1 VALGSTRSGRGI
13 RLLIVIGVGIAA
25 AVLVGTTGVTVV
37 RIEDDEEVAQA
48 GAFDAPTYVDGIWP
62 DVVSTIED
70 EAVDLAVVLNAIEPD
85 DDGMA
90 PKDQLVA
97 VAEEHGLITAGEA
110 HVYKVE
116 AVGTVAEVDTSSST
130 GTLRLQLDGYDGPI
144 AVDVYIGPRIPS
156 DDSSVRDAMEFISFG
171 DFRDQTEY
179 GRVAAEI
186 NARVRDEVMS
196 SLEPET
202 LIDQRVTVHG
212 ALTIRTFNLLSI
224 DVSHVNVVPVS
235 IEVE

>member
-1 VALGSTRSGRGI
+1 
-13 RLLIVIGVGIAA
+13 
-25 AVLVGTTGVTVV
+25 VLVSTTGVTVV
-37 RIEDDEEVAQA
+37 RIEDDAEIARG
-48 GAFDAPTYVDGIWP
+48 GAFDAVTYVDDIWP

-70 EAVDLAVVLNAIEPD
+70 EAVDLATVLNAIEPD
-85 DDGMA
+85 ENGMA

-116 AVGTVAEVDTSSST
+116 AIGTVVGVDTSSST
-130 GTLRLQLDGYDGPI
+130 GILQLQIDGYDGPI
-144 AVDVYIGPRIPS
+144 AVNVYIGPRVPS
-156 DDSSVRDAMEFISFG
+156 DDSSVRDAVGSISFG

-186 NARVRDEVMS
+186 NARVREDVLT
-196 SLEPET
+196 SLDPEN
-202 LIDQRVTVHG
+202 LIGRRVTVHG

-224 DVSHVNVVPVS
+224 DVAQVNVVPIS